1 MRPRRVRRNGMR
13 CALSRTAARWRH
25 QTEWS
30 ARPLWPRAHRRKY
43 PRAKITKIKA
53 AFDPHGIL
61 HLDGGEILFSRKA
74 PLAEFYAHEATHA
87 IDGTDHAI
95 SGTEG

>member
-1 MRPRRVRRNGMR
+1 VATLVGQMTPAALERFSRNITGFKFY
-13 CALSRTAARWRH
+13 ASHENL
-25 QTEWS
+25 TE
-30 ARPLWPRAHRRKY
+30 AYRRKY

-74 PLAEFYAHEATHA
+74 PLAEFYAHGDAR
-87 IDGTDHAI
+87 D
-95 SGTEG
+95 